1 MHVAHVS
8 NVRHRRA
15 PGHPRAV
22 ASRLRPPEYAA
33 TAATPPGV
41 RGRAGLRPRN
51 RTRMLL
57 RGDAARPGSGDSGVV
72 SRPDL
77 EVNVN
82 MHDDT
87 TWSGP
92 NRLRTSDSEREQ
104 VATIL
109 RAAMGEGRLNLAEG
123 EERLAAAYAATY
135 RDELTRLTADLPGGG
150 RPDLQE
156 TPQARTATR
165 RGVRRH
171 AGGVVVVAV
180 VLVGLWALSGAHVF
194 WPAIPLAFLFIG
206 VVRHARYGGYR
217 HHVYHH
223 HGVAPWNR

>member
-1 MHVAHVS
+1 M
-8 NVRHRRA
+8 
-15 PGHPRAV
+15 
-22 ASRLRPPEYAA
+22 
-33 TAATPPGV
+33 
-41 RGRAGLRPRN
+41 
-51 RTRMLL
+51 
-57 RGDAARPGSGDSGVV
+57 

-77 EVNVN
+77 EVTVNV
-82 MHDDT
+82 HDSSA
-87 TWSGP
+87 WSGP

-150 RPDLQE
+150 RAALLD
-156 TPQARTATR
+156 TPQARTAAR

-171 AGGVVVVAV
+171 AGGVVVVAF
-180 VLVGLWALSGAHVF
+180 VLLGLWALSGAHVF

-206 VVRHARYGGYR
+206 VFRHARYR
-217 HHVYHH
+217 HHAYHRY
-223 HGVAPWNR
+223 GVAPWNAPGHR